1 MKIIDVNINVISDD
15 VVYVATTSK
24 NVSSNSGDWLNY
36 SKYILRFKH
45 LSRAMNYV
53 SQMVRFL
60 TDKDYH
66 VTVNIVRVS

>member
-15 VVYVATTSK
+15 VIYVTVTSK
-24 NVSSNSGDWLNY
+24 YVSNNSGDWLNY
-36 SKYILRFKH
+36 SKYTLRFKN
-45 LSRAMNYV
+45 LSLAMNYV

-66 VTVNIVRVS
+66 VTVNIVRV

>member
-1 MKIIDVNINVISDD
+1 MKLIDVNINVISDD
-15 VVYVATTSK
+15 VIYVTVTSK
-24 NVSSNSGDWLNY
+24 NVSTDSGDWLNY
-36 SKYILRFKH
+36 SKYTLRFKN

>member
-1 MKIIDVNINVISDD
+1 MKLIDVNINVISDD
-15 VVYVATTSK
+15 VIYVTVTSK
-24 NVSSNSGDWLNY
+24 NVSNNSGDWLNY
-36 SKYILRFKH
+36 SKYTLRFKL

>member
-1 MKIIDVNINVISDD
+1 MKIIDVNINVISDH
-15 VVYVATTSK
+15 VIYVTVTGK
-24 NVSSNSGDWLNY
+24 NVSINSGDWLNY
-36 SKYILRFKH
+36 SKYTLCFNH

>member
-1 MKIIDVNINVISDD
+1 MKLIDVNINVISDD
-15 VVYVATTSK
+15 VIYVTVTSK
-24 NVSSNSGDWLNY
+24 NVSNNSGDWLNY
-36 SKYILRFKH
+36 SKYTLRFKH

-53 SQMVRFL
+53 SQMVRLL